1 MSSAVAQTAS
11 QVDDKFY
18 AKLTAAIAARL
29 VKCGD
34 RVPVITGFFGQTPTS
49 LLDGEV
55 GRGYTDLCATL
66 CAISLGADELQIWKE
81 VDGILTADPF
91 KVPGA
96 QPIECMTLGDVAAL
110 TLNGAEVVHAA
121 AIQQLIKSRLPILV
135 RIKNV
140 TDPDHLGTVIIPD
153 VEVEDSDSDS
163 HASGT
168 CTPCRDEH
176 IGGGCCAAITVKDH
190 VCALSL
196 QCNGHASPIR
206 LLNSVLGVL
215 DKHSINISSIS
226 TSAGEVNMA
235 LCLNESQLASFRRAK
250 EQLSVHGQLTV
261 LQDSAIITLIG
272 TRAGSMSQV
281 TSQML
286 SILSE
291 ENIHFKMISQRRFC
305 ISARGATS
313 PHYCG
318 QATAFFHLFFFLIC

>member
-1 MSSAVAQTAS
+1 M
-11 QVDDKFY
+11 
-18 AKLTAAIAARL
+18 
-29 VKCGD
+29 KCGD
-34 RVPVITGFFGQTPTS
+34 RVPVITGFFGQTPSS
-49 LLDGEV
+49 LIDGEV

-121 AIQQLIKSRLPILV
+121 AIQHLVKSKLPIML

-140 TDPDHLGTVIIPD
+140 TDPDHLGTLIIPD
-153 VEVEDSDSDS
+153 EDVEYSDADC
-163 HASGT
+163 HISGT
-168 CTPCRDEH
+168 STPCHDEH
-176 IGGGCCAAITVKDH
+176 VPGSSSCCAITVKEH
-190 VCALSL
+190 IYALSL
-196 QCNGHASPIR
+196 QADGHGSPVQ
-206 LLNSVLGVL
+206 LLSSVLDIL
-215 DKHSINISSIS
+215 DKYSINISSIS

-235 LCLNESQLASFRRAK
+235 LSLKESQMTSFGHAK
-250 EQLSVHGQLTV
+250 KQLSVHGQLTV
-261 LQDSAIITLIG
+261 LQDSAIVTLIG

-291 ENIHFKMISQRRFC
+291 ENIHFKMISQRK
-305 ISARGATS
+305 S
-313 PHYCG
+313 PPLLHHMRLLANN
-318 QATAFFHLFFFLIC
+318 QHDI